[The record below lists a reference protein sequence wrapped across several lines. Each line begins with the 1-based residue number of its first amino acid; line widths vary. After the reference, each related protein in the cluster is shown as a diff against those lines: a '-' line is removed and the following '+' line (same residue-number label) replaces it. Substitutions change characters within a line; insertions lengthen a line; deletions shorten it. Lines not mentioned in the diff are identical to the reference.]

1 MLPSHE
7 ILRAATDRLKS
18 PYRTKSPYQEARQHS
33 VSIKS
38 LWSVDNARKI
48 THSAPPLHFH
58 RVQSE
63 SVITI
68 SKCLTV
74 TGKIILLLCSLLFLL
89 RLAHQILSPQS
100 LAGGKPRSI
109 IEARGGQFRNSSTES
124 TRFPPKIFGRASRG
138 TTSLLGTEIF
148 RPRFARHLLSSWYGT
163 FLISVRAATDCHG
176 NIEISF

>member
-1 MLPSHE
+1 M
-7 ILRAATDRLKS
+7 RAATDRLKS

-124 TRFPPKIFGRASRG
+124 TRFPPPN
-138 TTSLLGTEIF
+138 F
-148 RPRFARHLLSSWYGT
+148 RPRLARHHLSSWYGD
-163 FLISVRAATDCHG
+163 FSAALRAAPSLFLVRNFSDFRARG
-176 NIEISF
+176 DRL

>member
-1 MLPSHE
+1 M
-7 ILRAATDRLKS
+7 RAATDRLKS

-124 TRFPPKIFGRASRG
+124 TRFPPKFSAALRAAPPLFLVRRFFGRASRG
-138 TTSLLGTEIF
+138 TFSLLGTELF
-148 RPRFARHLLSSWYGT
+148 
-163 FLISVRAATDCHG
+163 
-176 NIEISF
+176 